1 MAKRGRG
8 YPSDNAN
15 SVHTWTSLLGKFAPS
30 GPPRRVLGFPPAL
43 TEPLFLWTND
53 KELKA
58 HQSYQLAKAGDAHA
72 AIDLV
77 SDLAQPLLQQL
88 ILLMDGGKL
97 PTNPIYVAPHA
108 REAKGDNAIPQVLA
122 VMLSIAGGELDE
134 EIVQTTKVY
143 HTGADAMERL
153 ISRASF
159 HGAVYRGRDYILVD
173 DVTTLGGT
181 LCDLTDHIET
191 WLLQP
196 FWSTLAG
203 PKDRKTLREGVWPGE

>member
-1 MAKRGRG
+1 M
-8 YPSDNAN
+8 
-15 SVHTWTSLLGKFAPS
+15 
-30 GPPRRVLGFPPAL
+30 
-43 TEPLFLWTND
+43 FLWTND